1 MGSKNSSKQ
10 TMDRAALLSDE
21 IGSNHL
27 CCSIDSSVEATTNTI
42 QDTLDLKLNFK
53 TNGGSNMQNLCLQN
67 VQARTRMVMSYMMA
81 MSIPI
86 SINSSKSLLVL
97 GTSNV
102 DERFLIS

>member
-53 TNGGSNMQNLCLQN
+53 TKGGSNMQNLCLQN